1 MILMKTINTFAL
13 SKLTDSD
20 LSRLLLECNMEQA
33 RREERKAAERQRW
46 IDGYYFAFL
55 SNPNASVVHVG
66 ETTVVAI
73 WSRNLGL
80 RMGTA
85 VPVHGDVFDHDT
97 GIAVAY
103 AKAVGDSIPN
113 FI

>member
-1 MILMKTINTFAL
+1 MNPNSFSV

-20 LSRLLLECNMEQA
+20 LSKLMEAVIVEMA
-33 RREERKAAERQRW
+33 RRDEERKARRQEWVNDMYWR
-46 IDGYYFAFL
+46 YV
-55 SNPNASVVHVG
+55 NHPNATCIHVG
-66 ETTVVAI
+66 ETTIVAVYD
-73 WSRNLGL
+73 RRTGQ
-80 RMGTA
+80 RMATA

-103 AKAVGDSIPN
+103 AKAIGESVPD